1 MAKVNKE
8 EQARREG
15 MAYALKIAK
24 EKGIDG
30 LEEELRFR
38 NALRMPIA
46 IDRKACDECV
56 NTIKVNVVDTV
67 TIMAAMVLLDEFDFD
82 RDKIQQFTE
91 RFNFKTECLLD
102 DYTTWE
108 EQIQILKEER
118 DLDYV
123 LRREEDF
130 KHG

>member
-46 IDRKACDECV
+46 VDRKECDECV
-56 NTIKVNVVDTV
+56 NTIKINVVDTV

-108 EQIQILKEER
+108 DQIQILKEER
-118 DLDYV
+118 ELDYV
-123 LRREEDF
+123 LRRPDDL
-130 KHG
+130 KR